1 MRSTQVSSVSE
12 ENTYDPFPVFLENLR
27 AEENEPLGYKLAKR
41 SFDLFVAI
49 TLLIIS
55 APLLLVIAI
64 GVKFTSSG
72 PILFRQERIGK
83 GGKPF
88 TFVKFRS
95 MTHNADNKIHRDY
108 MQKLINGEVEESEND
123 GSLYKIENDPR
134 ITEFG
139 HFLRRTSLDELP
151 QLLNVVQG
159 SMSLVGPR
167 PPIAYEVNA
176 YKSWH
181 LHRLSVKPGITGLWQ
196 VSGRSSTTFDE
207 MVKLDLE
214 YIEKRSFYTDLKILF
229 QTIPATLNTKT
240 AA

>member
-1 MRSTQVSSVSE
+1 MRSTQVSSVHE
-12 ENTYDPFPVFLENLR
+12 ENSNDPFPVFIENLR
-27 AEENEPLGYKLAKR
+27 AEEQEPFGYKVAKR
-41 SFDLFVAI
+41 TFDLVVAI
-49 TLLIIS
+49 SLIVIS
-55 APLLLVIAI
+55 APLLLVIALS
-64 GVKFTSSG
+64 VRLTSGG

-95 MTHNADNKIHRDY
+95 MKHNADNQIHREY
-108 MQKLINGEVEESEND
+108 MSKLINGDVDAEEND

-151 QLLNVVQG
+151 QLFNVVSG

-167 PPIAYEVNA
+167 PPIAYEVKA
-176 YKSWH
+176 YKGWH
-181 LHRLSVKPGITGLWQ
+181 LQRLSVKPGITGLWQ

-214 YIEKRSFYTDLKILF
+214 YIDNRSLYTDIKILF
-229 QTIPATLNTKT
+229 QTIPATLNTQT